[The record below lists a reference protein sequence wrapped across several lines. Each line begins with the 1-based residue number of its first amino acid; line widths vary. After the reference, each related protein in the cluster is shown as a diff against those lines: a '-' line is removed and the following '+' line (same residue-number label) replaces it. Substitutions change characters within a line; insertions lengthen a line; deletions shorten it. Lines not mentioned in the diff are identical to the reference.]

1 MFLECGSFC
10 FQILRELDYNFSV
23 DWWALGVLLYEMMAG
38 APPFEGDTEE
48 ELFDAIMNDDVVYP
62 PLSIDALDILSK
74 VRAVLL
80 VSSALWKY
88 F

>member
-1 MFLECGSFC
+1 M
-10 FQILRELDYNFSV
+10 

-74 VRAVLL
+74 VR
-80 VSSALWKY
+80 SASVIWPHKPKY
-88 F
+88 SRRRLYAL